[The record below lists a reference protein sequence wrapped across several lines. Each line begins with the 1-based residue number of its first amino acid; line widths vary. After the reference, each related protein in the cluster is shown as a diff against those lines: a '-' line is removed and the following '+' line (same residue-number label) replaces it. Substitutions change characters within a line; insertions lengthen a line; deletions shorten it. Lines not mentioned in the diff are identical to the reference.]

1 MNSKKARG
9 NKPVKVQ
16 LELQELADLEAP
28 HLEITRID
36 AKGNRHPVEI
46 DGDRVFEL
54 DRRHSDDGSRL
65 EVRSREHGEA
75 RLFRYE
81 SVLEAV
87 NNGRWRL
94 SPSVWRCWIG
104 LWTCVGGSV
113 EVCRSLI
120 PRPIDV
126 IADLEFGLRDSLRDL
141 VRNTQDSR
149 LFLPFR
155 CSPVCHGKVEVY
167 LRTCCCYPIVIDPPI
182 IIRDLCEIIDC
193 PVPPWP
199 IPPRIPPLRLRE
211 EILADTEKALLKAR
225 QRRDGSEDRIVEAAR
240 HLTALMDADSVGEQ
254 KRYIEAYPALLHR
267 FCQCSTRKVGET
279 FLQPGG
285 DFNHCFVRWPL
296 FTPNCNY
303 KVAYRVSQIQ
313 DGQWVTIYD
322 GLAKNAFFG
331 LNESAELRASLDA
344 ESCDTPPWPNPDG
357 IQPFVA
363 LEQVGNTWADVLIHS
378 TDQNGETSFAG
389 PLQAADGLA
398 VEAPP
403 GGNPKT
409 QLFEQPWATTL
420 RLRFQ
425 FHPGL
430 EDLGARYFRVRVV
443 RINSAGA
450 ALSERTHNADLS
462 WRKYYDDG
470 GQLKV
475 RWVPLQVDPAS
486 VGGQEGLYQIPYF
499 DEALPWLGGQWH
511 AHINTLDTNADNTP
525 KMPNGRYLFV
535 VDLFDAAG
543 NRMEPANAGGAHNFE
558 FRRLDGPLDDALANT
573 SVVAQKALANLFLVD
588 NTPAQGAIQALKVN
602 GTTPSSANCQFLEGS
617 ATDELA
623 IQYQAQQT
631 TGYQWRHW
639 VRLKQ
644 GLSGPTHYV
653 SDAAFVANSAAHPA
667 ALSDAEMS
675 GGSGSL
681 TAPMA
686 FGALLGSE
694 PRCAFA
700 AELVVQTKHTNGM
713 GRLSTYD
720 IHDPA
725 AFALLIG
732 PGAAGP

>member
-1 MNSKKARG
+1 MNTRKK
-9 NKPVKVQ
+9 PDTSSVSVK
-16 LELQELADLEAP
+16 LELQDLGELDSP
-28 HLEITRID
+28 RLEIFRID
-36 AKGNRHPVEI
+36 AKGKRHAVEI
-46 DGDRVFEL
+46 DKDRQFKL
-54 DRRHSDDGSRL
+54 DRRHAVPGARL
-65 EVRSREHGEA
+65 EVRSAEHGEP
-75 RLFRYE
+75 RLFRYS
-81 SVLEAV
+81 SVLDSI

-94 SPSVWRCWIG
+94 APSIWRCWIG
-104 LWTCVGGSV
+104 LWTCVSGNV

-120 PRPIDV
+120 PTPIDIV
-126 IADLEFGLRDSLRDL
+126 ADLEFGLRDSLRDL
-141 VRNTQDSR
+141 VLNTQDSR

-155 CSPVCHGKVEVY
+155 CDAVCHGRVEVF
-167 LRTCCCYPIVIDPPI
+167 LRTCCCHPIIIDPPV

-193 PVPPWP
+193 PIPPWP
-199 IPPRIPPLRLRE
+199 IPPKVPPLRLRE
-211 EILADTEKALLKAR
+211 EILGETERALLLAK
-225 QRRDGSEDRIVEAAR
+225 QRRDGTEERIVEAAR
-240 HLTALMDADSVGEQ
+240 HLTALIEAETVTEQ
-254 KRYIEAYPALLHR
+254 RRYIEAFPALLHR
-267 FCQCSTRKVGET
+267 FCTCSTRKVGET

-296 FTPNCNY
+296 FAPNCSY
-303 KVAYRVSQIQ
+303 TVAYRVSQIQ

-344 ESCDTPPWPNPDG
+344 EACDTPTWPNPDG

-389 PLQAADGLA
+389 PLQATDGLA

-403 GGNPKT
+403 GANPKT

-430 EDLGARYFRVRVV
+430 EDLGARYFRIRVV
-443 RINSAGA
+443 QVNGAGIA
-450 ALSERTHNADLS
+450 VSSRTHKADLS
-462 WRKYYDDG
+462 WRKYYEDG

-475 RWVPLQVDPAS
+475 RWVPLQVDPAT
-486 VGGQEGLYQIPYF
+486 VGGEEGLYQIPFF
-499 DEALPWLGGQWH
+499 DEVLPWLGGQWH
-511 AHINTLDTNADNTP
+511 AHIDTLEKNPDNTP

-535 VDLFDAAG
+535 IDVFDAAG
-543 NRMEPANAGGAHNFE
+543 NRMEPANAGGGHNFE
-558 FRRLDGPLDDALANT
+558 YRRLDGPLDDALANT
-573 SVVAQKALANLFLVD
+573 SVVAHEALANLFLVD

-602 GTTPSSANCQFLEGS
+602 GATPSSVNCQFLEGDV
-617 ATDELA
+617 ADELA
-623 IQYQAQQT
+623 IQYQARQT
-631 TGYQWRHW
+631 SGYQWRHW
-639 VRLKQ
+639 IRLKQ

-653 SDAAFVANSAAHPA
+653 TDAAFVANSGAHPA
-667 ALSDAEMS
+667 ALSNTEVP
-675 GGSGSL
+675 GGIGSL
-681 TAPMA
+681 SAPMA
-686 FGALLGSE
+686 FGALLGNE

-700 AELVVQTKHTNGM
+700 AELIVQTKHTNGM